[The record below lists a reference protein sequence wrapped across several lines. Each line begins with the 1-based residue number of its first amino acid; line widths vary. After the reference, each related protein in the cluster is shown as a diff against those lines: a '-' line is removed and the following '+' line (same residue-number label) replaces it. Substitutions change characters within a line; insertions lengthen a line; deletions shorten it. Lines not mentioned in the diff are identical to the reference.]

1 MNILDFSLSKTPQK
15 TFFFP
20 VVFLIIKSYSYKIK
34 RDSIS
39 EISLTLHLYKIV
51 KLVFV
56 LLKANHRLS
65 QAGYQ
70 KTSKKSVNVTKCSSQ
85 Y

>member
-20 VVFLIIKSYSYKIK
+20 VVFLIIKSYSYKRK

-56 LLKANHRLS
+56 LLRANHRLS
-65 QAGYQ
+65 QAGYPEF
-70 KTSKKSVNVTKCSSQ
+70 TMKSLKSNNTL
-85 Y
+85 